1 MSAILYLERPRPRRA
16 PSTTSSLAG
25 MEKPFSSKET
35 SPFEIY
41 QDPIDL
47 YLDQAQLNKPLPPT
61 PRKPSSVYSM
71 HSGEGGQSRQH
82 RTRNDLL
89 PSSVFLPPATYRSS
103 TSRLPDPT
111 PARPKLTR
119 EAQTHA
125 VSDPII
131 VPRRDQE
138 QQPRKTAQVPN
149 LQQELRLDSLSLSA
163 SRCPSGKEPITG
175 EPDSAEKHAD
185 VYMSVFPTRSPVVP
199 ASPSGQYFVDPR
211 RTPSPMS
218 GRITDVIDQS
228 LIPAPLRFA
237 SFDESERPPSRFSS
251 SSSESVN
258 PHDGTR
264 HSIRGMARKAFHFR
278 KESKSSDDTDWAA
291 FTRFQEKTS
300 LTPRRQSRIG
310 SFVDQR
316 RASLQQSISGMYD
329 TLASLTAPSKGP
341 KPTPVTTNAPP
352 KPHKPRI
359 RSPAIPL
366 SPYQAMGPKAW
377 ETASKASKA
386 SRKSTKSDKSRSE
399 ESSRPSLSKKERVQF
414 STPAHSAPLPQE
426 EEPKPRSMVNKLTSA
441 LSSGTVQVESAVG
454 LNTSRVKRTK
464 SAKKRAELKKKIKV
478 LGLGEPDADNARSQ
492 WL

>member
-1 MSAILYLERPRPRRA
+1 
-16 PSTTSSLAG
+16 

-71 HSGEGGQSRQH
+71 HRGEEGQSRQH
-82 RTRNDLL
+82 KARNDLL
-89 PSSVFLPPATYRSS
+89 PSSVSLPPATYRSS

-125 VSDPII
+125 ASDPII
-131 VPRRDQE
+131 VRRRDQE
-138 QQPRKTAQVPN
+138 QQPRKSAHVPN
-149 LQQELRLDSLSLSA
+149 LQQELSLDSLSISA
-163 SRCPSGKEPITG
+163 SRRLSGKEPIVE

-185 VYMSVFPTRSPVVP
+185 VYTPVLSTRSPVGAV
-199 ASPSGQYFVDPR
+199 SPSGQRYVDPR

-251 SSSESVN
+251 SSSESVSA
-258 PHDGTR
+258 HDAIR
-264 HSIRGMARKAFHFR
+264 RSIRGMARKAFHFR

-310 SFVDQR
+310 SFAGQR
-316 RASLQQSISGMYD
+316 RASLQHSISGMYD
-329 TLASLTAPSKGP
+329 TLTSLTTPSKGP

-352 KPHKPRI
+352 KLHKPRI

-386 SRKSTKSDKSRSE
+386 SKALRKSTKSDKSRSE
-399 ESSRPSLSKKERVQF
+399 QSSRPSLLKKERVQF
-414 STPAHSAPLPQE
+414 STPAYSAPLPQE
-426 EEPKPRSMVNKLTSA
+426 EEPKARSMVNKLTSA